1 MPTPIPGKP
10 LPCAPAPT
18 PASYGSQ
25 RPDITVPAFPGGSA
39 LGASVHLCRLSAPT
53 VLLPKCPQREMG
65 GSQRDDSGSRLTVG
79 GRREPCPPTAEGP
92 LPSFLA
98 LQPRFLLPLRK
109 TAARDTKTEK
119 PWRGQRRLRKGN
131 RSLKISKF
139 SSLIIKSEKIRKVTA
154 RSLAQ
159 GSR

>member
-79 GRREPCPPTAEGP
+79 GTQGALSSHSRGA
-92 LPSFLA
+92 LA
-98 LQPRFLLPLRK
+98 LVLSP
-109 TAARDTKTEK
+109 AATFPAAPAK
-119 PWRGQRRLRKGN
+119 N
-131 RSLKISKF
+131 
-139 SSLIIKSEKIRKVTA
+139 
-154 RSLAQ
+154 
-159 GSR
+159 SREGH